1 MGRHAAKR
9 KRSFRLPALR
19 MPRVRVS
26 SLHIPRLE
34 LPGFKLRI
42 RGSLARFDLSRIRLR
57 LPRVRQ
63 LPRFTV
69 RSMTFSASL
78 LLVTAVDPYS
88 GNLASASSFIIGD
101 SIYTDAQSL
110 LVKHRE
116 GEEFARGGFEIVT
129 GAEARKLFVAN
140 APLPDSGSAKE
151 IGLLQV
157 QAIGW
162 EYNEYSCLVKLWDR
176 ESNWRWNAHN
186 KSSGAYGIP
195 QALPGTKMASAG
207 DDWQTNP
214 ATQIKWGLGYIKNRY
229 KTPCGALAHSDEH
242 NWY

>member
-1 MGRHAAKR
+1 MGKHALPR
-9 KRSFRLPALR
+9 KPSQRSSRDMFGLLVSKLRLSQIRLPKLQ
-19 MPRVRVS
+19 
-26 SLHIPRLE
+26 
-34 LPGFKLRI
+34 LPQI
-42 RGSLARFDLSRIRLR
+42 R
-57 LPRVRQ
+57 LPRLPR
-63 LPRFTV
+63 LPRFLPRLLPKFAT

-88 GNLASASSFIIGD
+88 GNLASADSFMVGN
-101 SIYTDAQSL
+101 SIYSGGQSL
-110 LVKHRE
+110 LIASGAE
-116 GEEFARGGFEIVT
+116 GDFERGGFEVLT
-129 GAEARKLFVAN
+129 GAQARKLFVAN
-140 APLPDSGSAKE
+140 APLPDPGSAKE
-151 IGLLQV
+151 IGLIQV

-176 ESNWRWNAHN
+176 ESNWRWNAEN

-195 QALPGTKMASAG
+195 QSLPGTKMASAG
-207 DDWQTNP
+207 DDWMTNP

>member
-1 MGRHAAKR
+1 MGRHAAARKTKR
-9 KRSFRLPALR
+9 LLPRLQLPKLKPIEVRFPKFRLP
-19 MPRVRVS
+19 
-26 SLHIPRLE
+26 E
-34 LPGFKLRI
+34 
-42 RGSLARFDLSRIRLR
+42 LR
-57 LPRVRQ
+57 LPKLRRANHSFSRLRFERT
-63 LPRFTV
+63 LPRFAG
-69 RSMTFSASL
+69 RSMTFSAGL

-88 GNLASASSFIIGD
+88 GNLASAQALMIGD

-116 GEEFARGGFEIVT
+116 SEEFARGGFEILT

-140 APLPDSGSAKE
+140 APLPDPGSAKE

-157 QAIGW
+157 QQLGW

-195 QALPGTKMASAG
+195 QALPGSKMATAG
-207 DDWQTNP
+207 DDWMTNP
-214 ATQIKWGLGYIKNRY
+214 ATQIKWGLKYIENRY
-229 KTPCGALAHSDEH
+229 GTPCGALAHSDEH

>member
-9 KRSFRLPALR
+9 AKPNLAALAATLFSQLKF
-19 MPRVRVS
+19 P
-26 SLHIPRLE
+26 
-34 LPGFKLRI
+34 KL
-42 RGSLARFDLSRIRLR
+42 A
-57 LPRVRQ
+57 LPRPNLSGLKALWLERRARTSVRPKFQ
-63 LPRFTV
+63 TQRALPRFAV

-88 GNLASASSFIIGD
+88 GNLASASSIIVGN
-101 SIYTDAQSL
+101 SIYSDSQSL

-116 GEEFARGGFEIVT
+116 SEEFARGGFEILT

-140 APLPDSGSAKE
+140 APLPDPGTAKA
-151 IGLLQV
+151 IGLAQV
-157 QAIGW
+157 EELGW

-195 QALPGTKMASAG
+195 QALPGSKMASAG

-214 ATQIKWGLGYIKNRY
+214 ATQIKWGLKYIENRY

>member
-1 MGRHAAKR
+1 MGKHAAHR
-9 KRSFRLPALR
+9 KPSPLKLPRITFKLPSIPRFRLPELRKSRAL
-19 MPRVRVS
+19 PKFA
-26 SLHIPRLE
+26 I
-34 LPGFKLRI
+34 
-42 RGSLARFDLSRIRLR
+42 
-57 LPRVRQ
+57 
-63 LPRFTV
+63 
-69 RSMTFSASL
+69 RSMTFSAGL

-101 SIYTDAQSL
+101 SIYSDAQSL

-116 GEEFARGGFEIVT
+116 AEEFARGGFEILT

-140 APLPDSGSAKE
+140 APRPDPGSAKE

-157 QAIGW
+157 QDRGW
-162 EYNEYSCLVKLWDR
+162 DYDEFSCLVKLWDR

-195 QALPGTKMASAG
+195 QALPGHKMSTAG

-214 ATQIKWGLGYIKNRY
+214 ATQIRWGLKYIANRY

>member
-9 KRSFRLPALR
+9 SKPSLLAKASELSLPKLNLGQLRRLLNFGSWMTFSRPNFQLKR
-19 MPRVRVS
+19 
-26 SLHIPRLE
+26 
-34 LPGFKLRI
+34 G
-42 RGSLARFDLSRIRLR
+42 
-57 LPRVRQ
+57 
-63 LPRFTV
+63 LPRFAV

-88 GNLASASSFIIGD
+88 GNLASASSIIVGN
-101 SIYTDAQSL
+101 SIYSDSQSL

-116 GEEFARGGFEIVT
+116 ADEFARGGFEILT

-140 APLPDSGSAKE
+140 APLPDPGSAKA
-151 IGLLQV
+151 IGLAQV
-157 QAIGW
+157 EQLGW

-195 QALPGTKMASAG
+195 QALPGSKMASAG

-214 ATQIKWGLGYIKNRY
+214 ATQIKWGLSYIENRY